1 MLFLKSNRGFKD
13 SEYFHGF
20 DPQWDFFY
28 QAGAV
33 FALLVVSLISNQT
46 KTKTFSGK
54 LLFNDVL
61 CGRDTELNVSV
72 PFRLVEA
79 SC

>member
-1 MLFLKSNRGFKD
+1 MNTFMGLIPNRT
-13 SEYFHGF
+13 
-20 DPQWDFFY
+20 FFY

-33 FALLVVSLISNQT
+33 FALLVVSLMSNQT